1 MPQLDFVSFVN
12 QIFWLSLVFVFFY
25 LFIFKNMVPFI
36 SRIIKVRELKVNKAL
51 SYANFLRGNDNK
63 TATNLTDIMLT
74 KVISSAFTIFTLF
87 STQVNNWINA
97 EALSFNSKEV
107 SVNKNYF
114 TAVGSVFLQNYIV
127 TSLVFKAKNTAAA
140 SKSVAKKK

>member
-1 MPQLDFVSFVN
+1 
-12 QIFWLSLVFVFFY
+12 
-25 LFIFKNMVPFI
+25 MVPFI

-127 TSLVFKAKNTAAA
+127 TSLVFKAKTTAAA